1 MLARIARRALLI
13 SAVLAALALVVGGAG
28 GLAAATGVVGGA
40 ALAIMSFLLLRRGTA
55 HMAAPADPA
64 SPAVRTGLGL
74 VLVRYALLALAAYVM
89 VARLRLHPLG
99 LIAGASSVALA
110 ITFEAFSYRR

>member
-13 SAVLAALALVVGGAG
+13 SAVLVAAALVAG

-55 HMAAPADPA
+55 RLTDPA
-64 SPAVRTGLGL
+64 SPGARTGLGL
-74 VLVRYALLALAAYVM
+74 ILVRYVLLALAAYVM
-89 VARLRLHPLG
+89 VAHARLHPLG
-99 LIAGASSVALA
+99 LLAGASSVALA
-110 ITFEAFSYRR
+110 ITCEALTSRR

>member
-13 SAVLAALALVVGGAG
+13 SAVLAALALVVGGEG
-28 GLAAATGVVGGA
+28 RLAAATGVVGGS

-55 HMAAPADPA
+55 RMADPA
-64 SPAVRTGLGL
+64 SPGARTGLGL
-74 VLVRYALLALAAYVM
+74 VLVRYALLGLAAYVM
-89 VARLRLHPLG
+89 VAHLRLHPLG

-110 ITFEAFSYRR
+110 ITFEAFTYRR

>member
-28 GLAAATGVVGGA
+28 RLAAATGVVGGA

-55 HMAAPADPA
+55 RLADPA
-64 SPAVRTGLGL
+64 SPGARTGLGL

-89 VARLRLHPLG
+89 VAHLRLHPLG
-99 LIAGASSVALA
+99 LMAGASSVALA
-110 ITFEAFSYRR
+110 ITAEAFTYRR